1 MCQGLVEPSWSCAAP
16 RTPLFSSGEW
26 PGPTSVPPP
35 PWSLHVPFRDT
46 HSKKSLAVAPPGVRL
61 LEDPDCMASSPET
74 EVGGHWRGTEPP
86 RASSH
91 KLGEKEGQVSLTRR
105 PSLGFPTALGDRP
118 GITG

>member
-1 MCQGLVEPSWSCAAP
+1 
-16 RTPLFSSGEW
+16 
-26 PGPTSVPPP
+26 
-35 PWSLHVPFRDT
+35 
-46 HSKKSLAVAPPGVRL
+46 
-61 LEDPDCMASSPET
+61 MASSPET